1 MYESNMNQLKKF
13 QSFKQRLQLGK
24 YKFQIVQQWRAIC
37 ETERALSSSSN
48 NNKSLNSNILSSN
61 SVNQQIAKS
70 PNLYHKFKDG
80 SWRIFTWNCDEEQR
94 YTEQSKNVE
103 ERTNSCEADSLR
115 QRTKDIYG
123 EGRALE
129 TQR

>member
-24 YKFQIVQQWRAIC
+24 YKFQIVQQWRATC
-37 ETERALSSSSN
+37 ETEIALSSSIN

-61 SVNQQIAKS
+61 SVNQHSKS

-80 SWRIFTWNCDEEQR
+80 
-94 YTEQSKNVE
+94 
-103 ERTNSCEADSLR
+103 
-115 QRTKDIYG
+115 
-123 EGRALE
+123 
-129 TQR
+129 

>member
-37 ETERALSSSSN
+37 ETKRALSSNSN

-80 SWRIFTWNCDEEQR
+80 SWRIFTWNYDEE
-94 YTEQSKNVE
+94 
-103 ERTNSCEADSLR
+103 
-115 QRTKDIYG
+115 
-123 EGRALE
+123 
-129 TQR
+129 